1 VWEEAAIE
9 RRAVTETD
17 FFGSRERNPVAF
29 RLRRAQFLSG
39 RFYPATAD
47 TSGKKFQVRV
57 SETAFSTRIGAV
69 RAKEVTM
76 PDPDSASGRRLPR
89 LLDIAG
95 VAEHLAVSERHVR
108 RLVAERRIP
117 YVKWGHLLRFD
128 PDEIA
133 EWLDGGRRRPA

>member
-1 VWEEAAIE
+1 MAGHDDAIG
-9 RRAVTETD
+9 TK
-17 FFGSRERNPVAF
+17 
-29 RLRRAQFLSG
+29 LRR
-39 RFYPATAD
+39 
-47 TSGKKFQVRV
+47 RV
-57 SETAFSTRIGAV
+57 SGTASSMRIGAV
-69 RAKEVTM
+69 RAMEVTVPN
-76 PDPDSASGRRLPR
+76 PDNPTERRLPR

-95 VAEHLAVSERHVR
+95 VAEHLAVSERHIR